1 MKNISNIHDCFGC
14 GICTKPCPK
23 HIVAMRQ
30 NKDGFYESYVTD
42 ESKCIECGLCLDV
55 CSFNKNHLAVQN
67 KPLVSYGA
75 WSNDKQ
81 VQRKSSSGG
90 VGFEIAKL
98 LLGKG
103 YKVIGVRYNVEKE
116 RAEHYI
122 ASTLEELIQSMGSK
136 YIQSY
141 TPDALAQINRKEK
154 YLFTGTPCQVDS
166 FRHYIK
172 RMKLNEENFV
182 LLDFFCHGTPSM
194 LAWKKY
200 LQLCEKKVG
209 KITYVSWRNKQT
221 GWHDSWNMGID
232 GECHGEKVDWHDSY
246 NVLIGGKKSFLN
258 SRLSQGDIFYRLFLQ
273 DFCMNPACF
282 KDCKYKYDQSSAD
295 IRIGDFW
302 GNTYKDNEDGVSAAI
317 AFTSI
322 GRKVLEETNC
332 HLEKHTFDVAAEGQL
347 KHNCGRAETA
357 FLIKPLLYSNWYVP
371 KFIWTAALF
380 PQKVINYIKWKLNRN
395 K

>member
-1 MKNISNIHDCFGC
+1 MKNISNIHNCFGC

-30 NKDGFYESYVTD
+30 NRDGFYESYVTD

-55 CSFNKNHLAVQN
+55 CSFNKDQLAVQN
-67 KPLVSYGA
+67 KSIVSYGA
-75 WSNDKQ
+75 WSNDKR

-90 VGFEIAKL
+90 IGFEIAKL
-98 LLGKG
+98 LLEQG

-122 ASTLEELIQSMGSK
+122 ATTLEELVQSMGSK

-141 TPDALAQINRKEK
+141 TPDALAKINRKDK

-172 RMKLNEENFV
+172 RMRLNEENFV
-182 LLDFFCHGTPSM
+182 LMDFFCHGTPSM

-200 LQLCEKKVG
+200 LHFCEKKVG

-232 GECHGEKVDWHDSY
+232 GEGHGEKVDWHDSY
-246 NVLIGGKKSFLN
+246 DLLTRGGKNFLN
-258 SRLSQGDIFYRLFLQ
+258 QPTITRRCFLPIIPPRFLHEPRLYQGL
-273 DFCMNPACF
+273 
-282 KDCKYKYDQSSAD
+282 
-295 IRIGDFW
+295 
-302 GNTYKDNEDGVSAAI
+302 
-317 AFTSI
+317 
-322 GRKVLEETNC
+322 
-332 HLEKHTFDVAAEGQL
+332 
-347 KHNCGRAETA
+347 
-357 FLIKPLLYSNWYVP
+357 
-371 KFIWTAALF
+371 
-380 PQKVINYIKWKLNRN
+380 
-395 K
+395 